1 MLLNE
6 VNGYQR
12 ALQYQA
18 LEKAQF
24 GAPHPPGFYLQARP
38 CSPQELRAMTSGA
51 SMQ

>member
-1 MLLNE
+1 MLIDFLQVQGSEASMLLEE

-24 GAPHPPGFYLQARP
+24 GAPHPPGFYLQAR
-38 CSPQELRAMTSGA
+38 S
-51 SMQ
+51 

>member
-1 MLLNE
+1 MLLGE

-24 GAPHPPGFYLQARP
+24 GAPHPPGFYMQATPRLQWQQG
-38 CSPQELRAMTSGA
+38 CLGLI
-51 SMQ
+51 